1 MGLWSSESWKM
12 VSSLFLLRHT
22 QQFLEDLNLLSALDL
37 ASREWVGQINRAC
50 QDIAPTAN
58 H

>member
-1 MGLWSSESWKM
+1 M

-37 ASREWVGQINRAC
+37 ASREWVGKSTEHAMI
-50 QDIAPTAN
+50 
-58 H
+58 

>member
-1 MGLWSSESWKM
+1 M
-12 VSSLFLLRHT
+12 
-22 QQFLEDLNLLSALDL
+22 LSALDL

-50 QDIAPTAN
+50 HDIAPTAS

>member
-1 MGLWSSESWKM
+1 LFKRKQQMGCLWKM

-37 ASREWVGQINRAC
+37 AC
-50 QDIAPTAN
+50 HDIAPTAN